1 MPFTVSLKEHL
12 EMFELRKFLLQVYVV
27 ENRVLCGYENCFR
40 NRHDDKGGVKH
51 TGVFS
56 SLYLC
61 TCLKPQFWCFL
72 IL

>member
-12 EMFELRKFLLQVYVV
+12 EMFELTKFLLQSVSLKI
-27 ENRVLCGYENCFR
+27 ECCENCFR
-40 NRHDDKGGVKH
+40 NRHDANGGIEY

-56 SLYLC
+56 SLYIC
-61 TCLKPQFWCFL
+61 RCLKSQFWCFL